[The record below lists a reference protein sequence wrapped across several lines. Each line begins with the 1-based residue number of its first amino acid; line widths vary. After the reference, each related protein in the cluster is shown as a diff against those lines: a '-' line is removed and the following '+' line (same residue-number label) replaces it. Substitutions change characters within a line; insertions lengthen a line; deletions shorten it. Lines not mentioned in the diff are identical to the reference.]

1 MERKETRMPSR
12 NQKLQAL
19 RQHAEG
25 QIAKHKTNVD
35 IYLENTI
42 GIGEHSDIVETIEKE
57 LNHIGKYKEQ
67 LDVLK
72 TYFEN

>member
-1 MERKETRMPSR
+1 MPSR

-35 IYLENTI
+35 IYLENTM

>member
-1 MERKETRMPSR
+1 MK
-12 NQKLQAL
+12 QQILQAL

-25 QIAKHKTNVD
+25 QIVKHKTNVD
-35 IYLENTI
+35 IYLNTAT
-42 GIGEHSDIVETIEKE
+42 GIGEHSDIIETIEKE

-72 TYFEN
+72 TYFEK

>member
-1 MERKETRMPSR
+1 MVR
-12 NQKLQAL
+12 NQVRRKMKVQLLQAL

-25 QIAKHKTNVD
+25 QIAKHKANVD
-35 IYLENTI
+35 VYLNNTT

-72 TYFEN
+72 EYFDA

>member
-1 MERKETRMPSR
+1 MRDQILK
-12 NQKLQAL
+12 AL

-25 QIAKHKTNVD
+25 KIELHKTNVD
-35 IYLENTI
+35 IYLNSTT

-57 LNHIGKYKEQ
+57 LKIIGGYKEQ

-72 TYFEN
+72 TYFE

>member
-1 MERKETRMPSR
+1 M
-12 NQKLQAL
+12 
-19 RQHAEG
+19 
-25 QIAKHKTNVD
+25 D
-35 IYLENTI
+35 IYLENTT

-72 TYFEN
+72 KIVNFIKLLLVRCLEIIQSAHKD

>member
-1 MERKETRMPSR
+1 MANR
-12 NQKLQAL
+12 NQILLAL

-35 IYLENTI
+35 IYLSNTT

>member
-1 MERKETRMPSR
+1 MRD
-12 NQKLQAL
+12 QILQAL
-19 RQHAEG
+19 RQQAEG

-35 IYLENTI
+35 IYLNSTT

-57 LNHIGKYKEQ
+57 LKIIGGYKEQ

-72 TYFEN
+72 TYFE

>member
-1 MERKETRMPSR
+1 MERKEAKMPSR

-35 IYLENTI
+35 IYLENTT

>member
-1 MERKETRMPSR
+1 MPSR

-25 QIAKHKTNVD
+25 QITKHKTNVD